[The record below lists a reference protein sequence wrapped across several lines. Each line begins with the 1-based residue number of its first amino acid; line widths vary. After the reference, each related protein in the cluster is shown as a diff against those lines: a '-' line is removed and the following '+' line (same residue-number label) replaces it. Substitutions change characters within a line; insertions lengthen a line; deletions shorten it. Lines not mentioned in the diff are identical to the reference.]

1 VALRDGPPSVD
12 GPFERFAERIAAAPL
27 SFGRRVVYESPA
39 QGRIEFGWRG
49 PLRQRGEIV
58 PMRGFPRYDSPYGR
72 APFPLE
78 RIRVECG
85 SEWLELDWA
94 KAERLASRLLGW

>member
-1 VALRDGPPSVD
+1 MDEEIQRGPFPYSLQGSLPPPSGYPA
-12 GPFERFAERIAAAPL
+12 GPEPALFEAAL
-27 SFGRRVVYESPA
+27 DFIDRRLDCADFV
-39 QGRIEFGWRG
+39 
-49 PLRQRGEIV
+49 LH
-58 PMRGFPRYDSPYGR
+58 GFPRYDSPYAK

-94 KAERLASRLLGW
+94 KAERLASRLLGS